1 MYIPL
6 AKKMS
11 EIATNENIF
20 FHGFKNSKFGTGHW
34 NESGHNQA
42 SKLISEGICS
52 YF

>member
-34 NESGHNQA
+34 NETGHHQA